1 MFLACLGWTA
11 ASGSINSGGWKAAPG
26 CLRAGK
32 GDAGMGRNRMKAC
45 ERKDETIT
53 VRCTA
58 EEKADLKEMAGKR
71 GESVGRFLL
80 DAGMAGRERSRE
92 KDRRQVYFLTELTQR
107 MDACYRCIQSDGF
120 EKEAMKEEL
129 DRVMEGVDRLW
140 EI

>member
-1 MFLACLGWTA
+1 
-11 ASGSINSGGWKAAPG
+11 
-26 CLRAGK
+26 
-32 GDAGMGRNRMKAC
+32 MKAC

-92 KDRRQVYFLTELTQR
+92 KDRRQDNCLTTY
-107 MDACYRCIQSDGF
+107 CN
-120 EKEAMKEEL
+120 
-129 DRVMEGVDRLW
+129 GVFF
-140 EI
+140 IGCFKIFVCCV